1 MEGRTEAEAEG
12 SAVDGSRA
20 RTLTARPTV
29 NSTTRIRAARLRTG
43 IAEGA
48 VDAAGTPREE
58 AFEGAAEASSGV
70 RTEADAVVD
79 NPGAED
85 VEGEGE
91 EAQVMG
97 ANALMGRGTPLR
109 SPSSTTFHLPAT

>member
-20 RTLTARPTV
+20 RMVTARTTV
-29 NSTTRIRAARLRTG
+29 DSTTRIRTARLRTG
-43 IAEGA
+43 IAE
-48 VDAAGTPREE
+48 DAAGTPREE
-58 AFEGAAEASSGV
+58 AFEGAAEASSRV
-70 RTEADAVVD
+70 QTEADAVVD
-79 NPGAED
+79 NPGAEG

-97 ANALMGRGTPLR
+97 VNALTGRGTPPR
-109 SPSSTTFHLPAT
+109 SPSSTTSRPRAT